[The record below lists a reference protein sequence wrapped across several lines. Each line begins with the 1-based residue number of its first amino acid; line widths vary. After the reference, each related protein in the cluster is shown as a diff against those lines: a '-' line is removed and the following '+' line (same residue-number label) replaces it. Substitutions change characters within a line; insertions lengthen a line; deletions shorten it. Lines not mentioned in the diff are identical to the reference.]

1 LTGISKTNR
10 MDGIKEAQ
18 MEARIQELETQMKMA
33 QEETDLLKVKIHETF
48 KDTPVGYRIFGEALL
63 NPEEQCHSIDEF
75 LGKAKDYMLEDE
87 ETTEELEEEIGE
99 LKEKIEGLE
108 EEKEEVWDELEK
120 TKEEDE
126 ELKAEI
132 GELKKKIEDATARE
146 ESMFQTLNKRR
157 QEESDWALKKIEELK
172 AETKKL
178 QQFKSDVIEALQFD
192 DDLDDEDYISSIKDM
207 EAQYDANK
215 DDEE

>member
-99 LKEKIEGLE
+99 LKEKIE
-108 EEKEEVWDELEK
+108 
-120 TKEEDE
+120 
-126 ELKAEI
+126 
-132 GELKKKIEDATARE
+132 DATARE

>member
-1 LTGISKTNR
+1 

-132 GELKKKIEDATARE
+132 GELKKKIE
-146 ESMFQTLNKRR
+146 
-157 QEESDWALKKIEELK
+157 ELK

-207 EAQYDANK
+207 AAQYDANK